1 MTFFGLTPEYRALL
15 FTQIHDIV
23 YHGNGGFDWH
33 TVYNMPI
40 WLRKL
45 TFHKIKQAVEA
56 QNSEQENLEKSIATM
71 KGAQTQAKPIQVP
84 DYSVK
89 LPKK

>member
-15 FTQIHDIV
+15 FAQIHDIV

-33 TVYNMPI
+33 TVYEMPI

-56 QNSEQENLEKSIATM
+56 QNTDQENANKSIAAM
-71 KGAQTQAKPIQVP
+71 RNAQKQASPVRVP
-84 DYSVK
+84 DYVAN